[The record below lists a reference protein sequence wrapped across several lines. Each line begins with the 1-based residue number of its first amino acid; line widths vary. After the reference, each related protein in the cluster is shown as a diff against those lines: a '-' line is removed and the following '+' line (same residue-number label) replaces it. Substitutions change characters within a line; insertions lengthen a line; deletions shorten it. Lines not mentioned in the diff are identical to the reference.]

1 MKRKLLPIAIVGAA
15 VVISIA
21 MNLLKPD
28 PVKAET
34 PDTAVAVKTLILQRT
49 QATLSVESQGT
60 VAARTRTS
68 LISEVSGRVLAV
80 SPNFV
85 VGRCILYC
93 LGNAFFVFLF

>member
-21 MNLLKPD
+21 MNLLKPA
-28 PVKAET
+28 PVKAGA

-49 QATLSVESQGT
+49 QAVLSVESQGT

-68 LISEVSGRVLAV
+68 LVSEVSGRVLKV
-80 SPNFV
+80 SPSFV
-85 VGRCILYC
+85 VGGTFNRGDLLLEPMPI
-93 LGNAFFVFLF
+93 